1 MGNHMYHSLI
11 NPYQLCH
18 YGIKVQDS
26 SMWKSAISII
36 TQDNEFC
43 MEVATE
49 GTVVYAVTF
58 TPSEQELHQ
67 CPHII
72 LQLPRA
78 WDPHNVVLHRAR
90 RTLEEDMGALRHVST
105 MYSTGGA
112 IKNEDI
118 IEDVVFSIYQMNSK
132 ISLLKILELGKPSI
146 DPGKSDVPIMHKF
159 KSSDRQLD
167 VTAQDLSEIWGISIS
182 TAANILLKTT
192 QKFLRIAILPLSRI
206 YRTDQ
211 LFTRK
216 TLRGYWS
223 TGTIDARCK
232 SLEGNRY
239 TQVFVNKAFFFCIY
253 PMDSKNKAV
262 DALRL
267 FCQEFGV
274 PERLTFDSSKE

>member
-1 MGNHMYHSLI
+1 MYHSLI

-58 TPSEQELHQ
+58 TPSEQELQQ

-146 DPGKSDVPIMHKF
+146 DPGKSDMTITHTF
-159 KSSDRQLD
+159 QSSDRNLY
-167 VTAQDLSEIWGISIS
+167 VTAQDLSESWGISIS
-182 TAANILLKTT
+182 TSANTLKKTT
-192 QKFLRIAILPLSRI
+192 QNFLRRSVLPLSRRYI
-206 YRTDQ
+206 MDQ
-211 LFTRK
+211 VFTRK
-216 TLRGYWS
+216 TLRGDWYMDKMYS
-223 TGTIDARCK
+223 RCK
-232 SLEGNRY
+232 
-239 TQVFVNKAFFFCIY
+239 
-253 PMDSKNKAV
+253 
-262 DALRL
+262 
-267 FCQEFGV
+267 
-274 PERLTFDSSKE
+274 